1 MLDRHAWALL
11 RRLTRWLDQFKDCF
25 GHRAQHVSLRQYVDG
40 LLGDSAR
47 KSMSAMLARI
57 SEPTSYQAFQHFI
70 THAPWDAEVVWRRLR
85 DVTPT
90 RTGILILDET
100 SFPKSGPHSVGVAR
114 QYCGALGKVANCQ
127 VAVTA
132 ALWAGGRAWPMGALL
147 YLPEAWTSD
156 PARRASAQVPHGRV
170 SGEMAPGAD
179 AAAPDAGRRDDA
191 DRGRRRCRIRRQQHL
206 RQTLHRLRLPYAL
219 GISPTLTVFR
229 GTPTLRVDRTQPP
242 PRNRRDGWPD
252 RDPVSVRALSDALPS
267 RAWRRVR
274 WRNGTN
280 PPWEADFAARR
291 VTPATDWRH
300 RRLAPE
306 VWLLCER
313 GLGPTGRR
321 NTTWS
326 RCRRSASLSQLVRLA
341 HQRWAI
347 EQHYQDL
354 KTELGL
360 DHFEGR
366 SYPGWQHHMVISA
379 VAYAFLQRERMRP
392 RDGPRLTFPQA
403 RAFVQEIFTGLLFI
417 SRPHYMQWMKK
428 PNSGF
433 INCGSDKVIIAACV
447 TPARTGTC
455 PCGRAPS
462 VRPPRCAEWV
472 CVVRWAADNGARDVV
487 VNSALHRAAAHGFY
501 GRRGYVRTGLRFV
514 RPLVRTA

>member
-1 MLDRHAWALL
+1 VLDRHAWTLL

-25 GHRAQHVSLRQYVDG
+25 GHRAQQVSLRQYVDG

-47 KSMSAMLARI
+47 KSMSAMLARV

-85 DVTPT
+85 AVLPE

-132 ALWAGGRAWPMGALL
+132 ALWTSRQAWPLGTLL
-147 YLPEAWTSD
+147 YVPETWSRD
-156 PARRASAQVPHGRV
+156 PARRAAARIRATVTFQEKWRLALALLRRSRAAGLRLTAVV
-170 SGEMAPGAD
+170 AD
-179 AAAPDAGRRDDA
+179 AEYGDNRT
-191 DRGRRRCRIRRQQHL
+191 I

-229 GTPTLRVDRTQPP
+229 GTPTLCVDRQQPP
-242 PRNRRDGWPD
+242 PRNRREGWPD
-252 RDPVSVRALSDALPS
+252 QEPLSVRTLSEALPA
-267 RAWRRVR
+267 RAWQRVA

-280 PPWEADFAARR
+280 PPWEADFAALR

-321 NTTWS
+321 RHYLVS
-326 RCRRSASLSQLVRLA
+326 LPPSASLTQLVRLA
-341 HQRWAI
+341 HHRWAI

-379 VAYAFLQRERMRP
+379 VAYAFIQRERLRP
-392 RDGPRLTFPQA
+392 REGPQLTFPQA
-403 RAFVQEIFTGLLFI
+403 RAFVQEIFTGLLFV
-417 SRPHYMQWMKK
+417 SCPRYMQWM
-428 PNSGF
+428 
-433 INCGSDKVIIAACV
+433 
-447 TPARTGTC
+447 RQ
-455 PCGRAPS
+455 
-462 VRPPRCAEWV
+462 AE
-472 CVVRWAADNGARDVV
+472 
-487 VNSALHRAAAHGFY
+487 HRF
-501 GRRGYVRTGLRFV
+501 RQLRI
-514 RPLVRTA
+514 

>member
-1 MLDRHAWALL
+1 MALL

-47 KSMSAMLARI
+47 KSMSAMLERI
-57 SEPTSYQAFQHFI
+57 SEPASYQAFQHFI
-70 THAPWDAEVVWRRLR
+70 THAPWEAEVVWRRLR
-85 DVTPT
+85 AVIPE

-132 ALWAGGRAWPMGALL
+132 ALWVRQRAWPVGALL
-147 YLPEAWTSD
+147 YLPEPWTTD
-156 PARRASAQVPHGRV
+156 PTRCATVRVPTTVTFQEKWRLALTLVRRARAAGLTLTAVV
-170 SGEMAPGAD
+170 AD
-179 AAAPDAGRRDDA
+179 AEYGDNSTV
-191 DRGRRRCRIRRQQHL
+191 

-219 GISPTLTVFR
+219 GISPTLTMFR
-229 GTPTLRVDRTQPP
+229 GIPTLRIDRGQPP
-242 PRNRRDGWPD
+242 PRNRREGWPD
-252 RDPVSVRALSDALPS
+252 QEPLSVRTLSDALPT
-267 RAWRRVR
+267 RRWRRVT

-280 PPWEADFAARR
+280 PPWEADFAAMR

-321 NTTWS
+321 
-326 RCRRSASLSQLVRLA
+326 RHYLIALPPSASLGQLVRLA

-366 SYPGWQHHMVISA
+366 TYPGWQHHMVISA
-379 VAYAFLQRERMRP
+379 VAYAFVQRERMRP
-392 RDGPRLTFPQA
+392 RAGPPLTFPQV

-417 SRPHYMQWMKK
+417 SRPRYLQWMK
-428 PNSGF
+428 N
-433 INCGSDKVIIAACV
+433 
-447 TPARTGTC
+447 
-455 PCGRAPS
+455 
-462 VRPPRCAEWV
+462 AEQ
-472 CVVRWAADNGARDVV
+472 RFRQ
-487 VNSALHRAAAHGFY
+487 
-501 GRRGYVRTGLRFV
+501 LRI
-514 RPLVRTA
+514 

>member
-1 MLDRHAWALL
+1 ML

-40 LLGDSAR
+40 VLGDSAR
-47 KSMSAMLARI
+47 KSMSAMLERV

-70 THAPWDAEVVWRRLR
+70 THAPWDADVVWRRLR
-85 DVTPT
+85 AVMPE

-100 SFPKSGPHSVGVAR
+100 SVPKSGPHSVGVAR

-132 ALWAGGRAWPMGALL
+132 VLWTGRRAWPLGALL
-147 YLPEAWTSD
+147 YLPEHWTSD
-156 PARRASAQVPHGRV
+156 VVRRVAARIPAAIGFQEKWRLALTLVRRSRAAGLTLTAVV
-170 SGEMAPGAD
+170 AD
-179 AAAPDAGRRDDA
+179 AEYGDNSTV
-191 DRGRRRCRIRRQQHL
+191 RQA
-206 RQTLHRLRLPYAL
+206 LHRLRLPYAL

-229 GTPTLRVDRTQPP
+229 GTPTLRIDRRQPP

-252 RDPVSVRALSDALPS
+252 QDAVAVRTLSDALPA
-267 RAWRRVR
+267 RAWRRVT

-280 PPWEADFAARR
+280 PPWAADFAALR

-306 VWLLCER
+306 IWLLCER
-313 GLGPTGRR
+313 GVGPTGRR
-321 NTTWS
+321 RHYFVSLPAT
-326 RCRRSASLSQLVRLA
+326 ASLSRLVRLA
-341 HQRWAI
+341 HHRWAI
-347 EQHYQDL
+347 EQHYQDF

-379 VAYAFLQRERMRP
+379 VAYAFIQRERMQP
-392 RDGPRLTFPQA
+392 HAGPQVTFPQA

-417 SRPHYMQWMKK
+417 SRPRYMQWMKQ
-428 PNSGF
+428 
-433 INCGSDKVIIAACV
+433 
-447 TPARTGTC
+447 
-455 PCGRAPS
+455 
-462 VRPPRCAEWV
+462 AEQ
-472 CVVRWAADNGARDVV
+472 RFRQ
-487 VNSALHRAAAHGFY
+487 
-501 GRRGYVRTGLRFV
+501 LRI
-514 RPLVRTA
+514 

>member
-1 MLDRHAWALL
+1 MLDRHASALL

-47 KSMSAMLARI
+47 KSMSAMLARVT
-57 SEPTSYQAFQHFI
+57 EPTSYQAFQHFI
-70 THAPWDAEVVWRRLR
+70 THAPWDAEVLWQRLR
-85 DVTPT
+85 AVIPE

-132 ALWAGGRAWPMGALL
+132 ALWTGRRAWPLGAAL
-147 YLPEAWTSD
+147 YLPAAWTGDSVRRLAARI
-156 PARRASAQVPHGRV
+156 PAAVVFQEKWRLALTLVHRSRAAGLTLTAVV
-170 SGEMAPGAD
+170 AD
-179 AAAPDAGRRDDA
+179 AEYGDNSTVREA
-191 DRGRRRCRIRRQQHL
+191 
-206 RQTLHRLRLPYAL
+206 LHRLRLPYAL

-229 GTPTLRVDRTQPP
+229 GTPTLRIDRRQAP
-242 PRNRRDGWPD
+242 PRNRRGGWPD
-252 RDPVSVRALSDALPS
+252 QEAVAVRALSDALPA
-267 RAWRRVR
+267 RAWRRVT

-280 PPWEADFAARR
+280 PPWAADFAALR

-306 VWLLCER
+306 IWLLCER

-321 NTTWS
+321 RHYFVS
-326 RCRRSASLSQLVRLA
+326 LPAAASLARLVRLA
-341 HQRWAI
+341 HHRWAI

-366 SYPGWQHHMVISA
+366 SYPGWQHHIAISA
-379 VAYAFLQRERMRP
+379 VAYTFLQTERMRP
-392 RDGPRLTFPQA
+392 REGPRLTFPQA

-417 SRPHYMQWMKK
+417 SRPQYMRWMKQ
-428 PNSGF
+428 
-433 INCGSDKVIIAACV
+433 
-447 TPARTGTC
+447 
-455 PCGRAPS
+455 
-462 VRPPRCAEWV
+462 AEQ
-472 CVVRWAADNGARDVV
+472 RF
-487 VNSALHRAAAHGFY
+487 HQ
-501 GRRGYVRTGLRFV
+501 LRI
-514 RPLVRTA
+514 

>member
-1 MLDRHAWALL
+1 VLDQHASALL

-40 LLGDSAR
+40 LLGDSTR
-47 KSMSAMLARI
+47 KSMSAMLERI
-57 SEPTSYQAFQHFI
+57 SEPTSYQAFQHFV
-70 THAPWDAEVVWRRLR
+70 THAPWNAEGLWRRLR
-85 DVTPT
+85 AVTPE

-132 ALWAGGRAWPMGALL
+132 ALWTGQRAWPMGAAL
-147 YLPEAWTSD
+147 YLPQAWTTD
-156 PARRASAQVPHGRV
+156 PARRATARIPLAVRFQEKWRLALTLLRQTRAAGMTLTAVV
-170 SGEMAPGAD
+170 AD
-179 AAAPDAGRRDDA
+179 AEYGDNSTV
-191 DRGRRRCRIRRQQHL
+191 
-206 RQTLHRLRLPYAL
+206 RQTLHRLQLAYAL
-219 GISPTLTVFR
+219 GVSPTLTMFR
-229 GTPTLRVDRTQPP
+229 GTPRLRIDRQQPP

-252 RDPVSVRALSDALPS
+252 QVPVSVRALSDAVPA
-267 RAWRRVR
+267 RAWRRVA

-280 PPWEADFAARR
+280 PIWEADFVALR
-291 VTPATDWRH
+291 VTPTTDWR
-300 RRLAPE
+300 RRQLAPE

-321 NTTWS
+321 RHYLVS
-326 RCRRSASLSQLVRLA
+326 LPASASLTQLVRLA

-366 SYPGWQHHMVISA
+366 TYPGWQHHMVISA
-379 VAYAFLQRERMRP
+379 VAYAFVQRERMRP
-392 RDGPRLTFPQA
+392 RAGPPLTFPQA

-417 SRPHYMQWMKK
+417 SRPRYLQWMKQAEQRFRQLRMCRVEQWRG
-428 PNSGF
+428 SGF
-433 INCGSDKVIIAACV
+433 
-447 TPARTGTC
+447 
-455 PCGRAPS
+455 
-462 VRPPRCAEWV
+462 E
-472 CVVRWAADNGARDVV
+472 
-487 VNSALHRAAAHGFY
+487 
-501 GRRGYVRTGLRFV
+501 
-514 RPLVRTA
+514 

>member
-1 MLDRHAWALL
+1 VLDRHAWALL

-25 GHRAQHVSLRQYVDG
+25 GHRAQHVSLRQYIDG

-47 KSMSAMLARI
+47 KSMSAMLARV
-57 SEPTSYQAFQHFI
+57 SEPTSYQAFQHFV

-85 DVTPT
+85 AVMPE

-100 SFPKSGPHSVGVAR
+100 SFPKSGPHSVGVSR

-132 ALWAGGRAWPMGALL
+132 ALWTGRRAWPLGALL
-147 YLPEAWTSD
+147 YVPQEWTRD
-156 PARRASAQVPHGRV
+156 PARCAAARIPTSLTFQEKWRLALTLVRRSRAAGLTLTAVV
-170 SGEMAPGAD
+170 AD
-179 AAAPDAGRRDDA
+179 AEYGDNRTV
-191 DRGRRRCRIRRQQHL
+191 

-229 GTPTLRVDRTQPP
+229 GTPTLRIDRQQPP
-242 PRNRRDGWPD
+242 PRNRRQGWPD
-252 RDPVSVRALSDALPS
+252 QEAVDVRTLSDAMPA
-267 RAWRRVR
+267 RAWRRVE

-280 PPWEADFAARR
+280 PSWKADFAAVR

-306 VWLLCER
+306 IWLLCER

-321 NTTWS
+321 KHYLV
-326 RCRRSASLSQLVRLA
+326 SLPATVSLHHLVRLA

-366 SYPGWQHHMVISA
+366 TYPGWQHHQVISA
-379 VAYAFLQRERMRP
+379 VAYAFLQSERMRP
-392 RDGPRLTFPQA
+392 RTGPRLTFPQVC
-403 RAFVQEIFTGLLFI
+403 AFVQEIFTGLLFI
-417 SRPHYMQWMKK
+417 SRPRYMTWMKQ
-428 PNSGF
+428 
-433 INCGSDKVIIAACV
+433 
-447 TPARTGTC
+447 
-455 PCGRAPS
+455 
-462 VRPPRCAEWV
+462 AEQ
-472 CVVRWAADNGARDVV
+472 RF
-487 VNSALHRAAAHGFY
+487 LQ
-501 GRRGYVRTGLRFV
+501 LRI
-514 RPLVRTA
+514 

>member
-1 MLDRHAWALL
+1 MLDRSTWALL

-85 DVTPT
+85 AVVPE

-132 ALWAGGRAWPMGALL
+132 ALWARQRAWPMGALL
-147 YLPEAWTSD
+147 YVPVAWTTD
-156 PARRASAQVPHGRV
+156 PARCAAARIPPSVRFQEKWRLALTLVRRTRAAGVTV
-170 SGEMAPGAD
+170 TAVVAD
-179 AAAPDAGRRDDA
+179 AEYGDNSTV
-191 DRGRRRCRIRRQQHL
+191 
-206 RQTLHRLRLPYAL
+206 RQTLHRLRLPYAV
-219 GISPTLTVFR
+219 GISPTLTMFR
-229 GTPTLRVDRTQPP
+229 GTPTLHIDRAQPK

-252 RDPVSVRALSDALPS
+252 QDPVSVRALSDALS
-267 RAWRRVR
+267 ARAWRRVT
-274 WRNGTN
+274 WRNGRN
-280 PPWEADFAARR
+280 PPWAADFAALR
-291 VTPATDWRH
+291 VTPTTDWRH

-321 NTTWS
+321 KHYLVS
-326 RCRRSASLSQLVRLA
+326 LPPAASLPQVVRLA

-366 SYPGWQHHMVISA
+366 SYPGWQHHLVISA
-379 VAYAFLQRERMRP
+379 VAYAFLQKERLRP
-392 RDGPRLTFPQA
+392 RDGPPLTFPQA
-403 RAFVQEIFTGLLFI
+403 RAFAQEIFTGLLFI
-417 SRPHYMQWMKK
+417 SRPRYMHWMKH
-428 PNSGF
+428 
-433 INCGSDKVIIAACV
+433 
-447 TPARTGTC
+447 
-455 PCGRAPS
+455 
-462 VRPPRCAEWV
+462 AEQ
-472 CVVRWAADNGARDVV
+472 RFRQ
-487 VNSALHRAAAHGFY
+487 
-501 GRRGYVRTGLRFV
+501 LRI
-514 RPLVRTA
+514 

>member
-1 MLDRHAWALL
+1 VLDQHAWALL

-40 LLGDSAR
+40 LLGDSGR
-47 KSMSAMLARI
+47 KSMSAMLERI

-70 THAPWDAEVVWRRLR
+70 THAPWEAEVVWRRLR
-85 DVTPT
+85 AVVPE

-132 ALWAGGRAWPMGALL
+132 ALWTGRRAWPMGALL
-147 YLPEAWTSD
+147 YLPDAWTSD
-156 PARRASAQVPHGRV
+156 ARRRAAAQIPATVGFQEKWRLALTLVRRTRAAGVALSAVV
-170 SGEMAPGAD
+170 AD
-179 AAAPDAGRRDDA
+179 AEYGDNRTV
-191 DRGRRRCRIRRQQHL
+191 
-206 RQTLHRLRLPYAL
+206 RQTLHRLHLPYAF

-229 GTPTLRVDRTQPP
+229 GTPRLRIDRAQPP
-242 PRNRRDGWPD
+242 PRNRREGWPD
-252 RDPVSVRALSDALPS
+252 QEPVSVRTLSDALPA
-267 RAWRRVR
+267 RAWRRVT

-280 PPWEADFAARR
+280 PPWEADFAAVR

-321 NTTWS
+321 
-326 RCRRSASLSQLVRLA
+326 RHYLVALPASASVKQLVRLA
-341 HQRWAI
+341 HHRWAI

-366 SYPGWQHHMVISA
+366 TYPGWQHHMVISA
-379 VAYAFLQRERMRP
+379 VAYAFVQRERMRP
-392 RDGPRLTFPQA
+392 RPGPQLTFPQA

-417 SRPHYMQWMKK
+417 SRPRYMQWMKQ
-428 PNSGF
+428 
-433 INCGSDKVIIAACV
+433 
-447 TPARTGTC
+447 
-455 PCGRAPS
+455 
-462 VRPPRCAEWV
+462 AE
-472 CVVRWAADNGARDVV
+472 
-487 VNSALHRAAAHGFY
+487 HRF
-501 GRRGYVRTGLRFV
+501 RQLRI
-514 RPLVRTA
+514 

>member
-1 MLDRHAWALL
+1 VLDRSTWALL

-47 KSMSAMLARI
+47 KSMSAMLERI

-85 DVTPT
+85 AVVPE

-132 ALWAGGRAWPMGALL
+132 ALWTGQRAWPMGAAL
-147 YLPEAWTSD
+147 YLPEGWTTD
-156 PARRASAQVPHGRV
+156 PARCAAARIPTTVRFQEKWRLALTLVHRTQAAGVTV
-170 SGEMAPGAD
+170 TAVVAD
-179 AAAPDAGRRDDA
+179 AEYGDNHTVR
-191 DRGRRRCRIRRQQHL
+191 H
-206 RQTLHRLRLPYAL
+206 TLDRLRLPYAL
-219 GISPTLTVFR
+219 GISPTLTMFR
-229 GTPTLRVDRTQPP
+229 GTPTLRIDRRQAP
-242 PRNRRDGWPD
+242 PRTRRAGWPD
-252 RDPVSVRALSDALPS
+252 QEAISVRALSDALS
-267 RAWRRVR
+267 ARAWKRVQ

-280 PPWEADFAARR
+280 PPWVAHFAAIR
-291 VTPATDWRH
+291 VTPATEWRP

-321 NTTWS
+321 KHYLVS
-326 RCRRSASLSQLVRLA
+326 LPASAPLTQIVRLA
-341 HQRWAI
+341 HHRWAI

-366 SYPGWQHHMVISA
+366 SYPGWQHHIAISA
-379 VAYAFLQRERMRP
+379 VAYAFVQSERRRTHKGVP
-392 RDGPRLTFPQA
+392 LTFPQA
-403 RAFVQEIFTGLLFI
+403 RAFVQEIFTGLLFA
-417 SRPHYMQWMKK
+417 SRPRYMQWMK
-428 PNSGF
+428 
-433 INCGSDKVIIAACV
+433 
-447 TPARTGTC
+447 
-455 PCGRAPS
+455 RAEQ
-462 VRPPRCAEWV
+462 RFRQ
-472 CVVRWAADNGARDVV
+472 
-487 VNSALHRAAAHGFY
+487 
-501 GRRGYVRTGLRFV
+501 LRI
-514 RPLVRTA
+514 

>member
-1 MLDRHAWALL
+1 VLDRHAWALL
-11 RRLTRWLDQFKDCF
+11 RRLTHWLDQFKDCF

-47 KSMSAMLARI
+47 KSMAAMLARV

-70 THAPWDAEVVWRRLR
+70 THAPWDAEVLWRRLR
-85 DVTPT
+85 RATPV
-90 RTGILILDET
+90 RTGVLILDET

-132 ALWAGGRAWPMGALL
+132 ALWAGQRTWPMGALL
-147 YLPEAWTSD
+147 YLPEAWASD
-156 PARRASAQVPHGRV
+156 PSRRVRAGIPAAVVFQEKWRLALTLLRRTRAAGVTLTAV
-170 SGEMAPGAD
+170 VAD
-179 AAAPDAGRRDDA
+179 AEYGDNSTLRR
-191 DRGRRRCRIRRQQHL
+191 
-206 RQTLHRLRLPYAL
+206 TLHRLRIPYAL
-219 GISPTLTVFR
+219 GISPTLTVFP
-229 GTPTLRVDRTQPP
+229 GTPTLRVDPTQPR
-242 PRNRRDGWPD
+242 PRNRRAGWPD
-252 RDPVSVRALSDALPS
+252 RAPIAVRALSDGLAP
-267 RAWRRVR
+267 RAWRRVA

-280 PPWEADFAARR
+280 APWEADFAALR
-291 VTPATDWRH
+291 VTPATEWRE

-306 VWLLCER
+306 IWLLCER

-321 NTTWS
+321 RHYLIARPPTT
-326 RCRRSASLSQLVRLA
+326 SLAQLVRLA

-379 VAYAFLQRERMRP
+379 VAYAFLQTERMRP

-417 SRPHYMQWMKK
+417 SRPQYMRWM
-428 PNSGF
+428 
-433 INCGSDKVIIAACV
+433 
-447 TPARTGTC
+447 RE
-455 PCGRAPS
+455 
-462 VRPPRCAEWV
+462 AEQ
-472 CVVRWAADNGARDVV
+472 RF
-487 VNSALHRAAAHGFY
+487 HQ
-501 GRRGYVRTGLRFV
+501 LRI
-514 RPLVRTA
+514 

>member
-1 MLDRHAWALL
+1 VLDQHSWALL

-25 GHRAQHVSLRQYVDG
+25 GHRAQHVSLRQYVEG

-47 KSMSAMLARI
+47 KSMSAMLERI

-70 THAPWDAEVVWRRLR
+70 THAPWEAETIWRRLR
-85 DVTPT
+85 RVVPA

-100 SFPKSGPHSVGVAR
+100 SFPKSGAHSVGVAR

-132 ALWAGGRAWPMGALL
+132 ALWSGQRAWPMGGLL
-147 YLPEAWTSD
+147 YLPEAWTTD
-156 PARRASAQVPHGRV
+156 PARRAAAQIPATVQFQEKWRLALTLVRRTRAAGV
-170 SGEMAPGAD
+170 TLTAVVAD
-179 AAAPDAGRRDDA
+179 AEYGDNATV
-191 DRGRRRCRIRRQQHL
+191 
-206 RQTLHRLRLPYAL
+206 RQTLHRLRLPYAV
-219 GISPTLTVFR
+219 GISPTLTMFR
-229 GTPTLRVDRTQPP
+229 GTPTLRIDRTQPP

-252 RDPVSVRALSDALPS
+252 QEAVAVRALSDALPP
-267 RAWRRVR
+267 RAWRRVP

-280 PPWEADFAARR
+280 PPWEADFAALR
-291 VTPATDWRH
+291 VTPATDWR
-300 RRLAPE
+300 RRQLAPE

-321 NTTWS
+321 KHYLVSLPAT
-326 RCRRSASLSQLVRLA
+326 ASLAQLVRLA

-366 SYPGWQHHMVISA
+366 TYPGWQHHFVISA
-379 VAYAFLQRERMRP
+379 VAYAFVQRERMRP
-392 RDGPRLTFPQA
+392 REGPPLTFPQV

-417 SRPHYMQWMKK
+417 SRPQYMRWMKQ
-428 PNSGF
+428 
-433 INCGSDKVIIAACV
+433 
-447 TPARTGTC
+447 
-455 PCGRAPS
+455 
-462 VRPPRCAEWV
+462 AE
-472 CVVRWAADNGARDVV
+472 
-487 VNSALHRAAAHGFY
+487 HRF
-501 GRRGYVRTGLRFV
+501 RQLRI
-514 RPLVRTA
+514 